1 MARKI
6 TILIGVIGILLAA
19 YFRANFTAGDD
30 RGAAGPRTFLQEKG
44 DMCTGVAENAVAN
57 REAIVEFQ
65 KYEILSDKIL
75 IMERCMDE
83 NGFEVHSQWSNQ
95 MKSVIQIKATTEKI
109 SEEEAE
115 ETLRRKAMFDFFSK
129 EQKVTYWQAKKK

>member
-1 MARKI
+1 MVRKI

-19 YFRANFTAGDD
+19 YFRVNFTTRDD
-30 RGAAGPRTFLQEKG
+30 KGAAGPRTFLQEKG

-57 REAIVEFQ
+57 REVIVEFQ
-65 KYEILSDKIL
+65 KYVILSDKTL
-75 IMERCMDE
+75 IMETCMDE
-83 NGFEVHSQWSNQ
+83 NGFEVNSHWSNQ
-95 MKSVIQIKATTEKI
+95 MKPVIQKKASTEKI

-129 EQKVTYWQAKKK
+129 DQKVAYWQAKKK